1 MVSIYENFVDEK
13 VEEARVAQDSI
24 RSLRKCFRHGNPNT
38 IVKTAV
44 NLLGHPVGKCRA
56 PFNHVPEICIE
67 ELKAVLEE
75 NREAGMR

>member
-1 MVSIYENFVDEK
+1 M
-13 VEEARVAQDSI
+13 
-24 RSLRKCFRHGNPNT
+24 FRHGNPNT

-56 PFNHVPEICIE
+56 PFNHVPEACIE

-75 NREAGMR
+75 NRKSGMR